1 MSALS
6 KADSLYVE
14 ENFEQ
19 ALPMYSEAVKASDV
33 PSFHVLGHRAACYL
47 QLGKYTQALQD
58 CSKAL
63 EQAKVEEGVTSEAQ
77 VMVQYRKGQALF
89 SLEEFEA
96 AKIVFAEVANAMG
109 STGRW
114 EKAVKSNSERFLRKC
129 DFEIQANKSDAPA
142 NSKEEVAQKPK
153 PKSVN
158 VPSKPAP
165 PKPIQYQYYQDD
177 KKMCVSVLASEVVP
191 EDARIEFTEDTLLV
205 GIVVDDKRDASGR
218 REQIVINK
226 ELHSKIDA
234 AKSTFRIKKQ
244 TVEIK
249 LVKLLQEQWVSLEN
263 QGKSRLTKVPTSA
276 PVPTPAA
283 SSSDPTTNAAD
294 SGDAATL
301 TGTAP
306 PSAPAPEG
314 EPMPNAYA
322 SKKDWNKVES
332 EINAEIEAE
341 KPEGEEALQ
350 KLFRDIYSKAD
361 PETRK
366 AMNKSFQTSG
376 GTVLSTNWGE
386 VKEKDYEKEKQAPK
400 GMEWRSY
407 ESGDRLKDQIDD

>member
-1 MSALS
+1 MTALS
-6 KADSLYVE
+6 RADALYVD

-19 ALPMYSEAVKASDV
+19 ALTLYSEAIKASSV
-33 PSFHVLGHRAACYL
+33 ASFDALSHRAACYM
-47 QLGKYTQALQD
+47 QLHKYTQALQD

-63 EQAKVEEGVTSEAQ
+63 EQAKSEKGVTQEAK

-89 SLEEFEA
+89 NLEEFEA
-96 AKIVFAEVANAMG
+96 SRIVFAEILNIIG
-109 STGRW
+109 SKSEGRK
-114 EKAVKSNSERFLRKC
+114 EKAMKINSERFVRKC
-129 DFEIQANKSDAPA
+129 DFEIQASAPT
-142 NSKEEVAQKPK
+142 KDEIHETKGK
-153 PKSVN
+153 PKSVI
-158 VPSKPAP
+158 VPAKPAP

-177 KKMCVSVLASEVVP
+177 KKMCVSVLASEVAS

-205 GIVVDDKRDASGR
+205 GIVVEDKRDLSGR

-226 ELHSKIDA
+226 ELHSKIDPV
-234 AKSTFRIKKQ
+234 KSSFRLKKQ

-249 LVKLLQEQWVSLEN
+249 LVKLQEEQWVSLEN
-263 QGKSRLTKVPTSA
+263 QGKSRLSKQTSSATATTATEQSASRASAAAGAGEA
-276 PVPTPAA
+276 PETA
-283 SSSDPTTNAAD
+283 
-294 SGDAATL
+294 AATS
-301 TGTAP
+301 GK
-306 PSAPAPEG
+306 
-314 EPMPNAYA
+314 PMPNAYA
-322 SKKDWNKVES
+322 SNKDWNKVES

-407 ESGDRLKDQIDD
+407 DTGDRLKDQIDDD